1 MRVLGFLVCI
11 SFATAAFGQ
20 WSLNLDG
27 VRQAAQGSTRS
38 APSVDALRL
47 EFRMHGFSLNRN
59 AGQQVLV
66 ACNQYLAIREKD
78 SNMMLVDFLNNGESS
93 PLPLD
98 GRTDV
103 IIRIQHFPREALVT
117 YEAWDA
123 DGTNYF
129 VRRMP
134 GRRASARCES
144 DAIQFGSNGRNES
157 WLKGAFAYF
166 RWFNT
171 TVPPQTPPSNNAE
184 GTLVAYEFEQNTDEE
199 SGNGK
204 PLSLSGGPSYTPS
217 PVFPP
222 SLSAIP
228 SRTLQEGEE
237 LILEGSEFGA
247 SSLPIVSWKW
257 EQLRG
262 PVEVVLESPDQPRT
276 KVTGAVKAGT
286 YEFRLTAANSASVS
300 TSITTRVG
308 VVPTNEYGVV
318 LVEDPLVSFIVGPMV
333 KQGKSPWPWFD
344 NTRVNFGKKWA
355 EKYPDAP
362 PGEADKRVGT
372 ILGNQGDRIL
382 RGTGTKFVS
391 DFIGVTAAE
400 PGRVRLIGGSPEVRG
415 TGTTF
420 ARTFLANQR
429 NGVGILRLQAGSN
442 IVLGESTAFLN
453 TIKAGV
459 YLLIRVPAGGFLGSE
474 QQALRVKKI
483 LDNATVELEAPYTGP
498 ALTRLDFQLA
508 DDSGKQLVVTDGVG
522 VRWVF
527 RPSVVSDTI
536 LRLPESFRGQSINE
550 TEFGLVAGQY
560 SYDMVAAHYPLPE
573 GKQGRQSYSV
583 IQVIS
588 DTELRMYE
596 PWAQNS
602 AVSVPF
608 GRYKNDEHQYWL
620 EDINYYDSVLVH
632 YQNYYR
638 TGLDDHL
645 EAARKLADLWWVF
658 LDEGRGFTG
667 TDVPPRQISMAGLML
682 RAMDGRPEMWPSIK
696 RYMDYM
702 HSIWLGPRLNY
713 DALYYGVRESGYMMQ
728 YSALMAKVYPDEAVR
743 EDYQG
748 KALAA
753 ATTYFARLQQPDG
766 SWRWTDD
773 LWKGN
778 GEQPFHVGVLLEGM
792 ISTHRLTKDEQVFRS
807 VLRSLDHLALIQ
819 EPAPCRKP
827 VYAIYNDDGPW
838 GQHCANGNKK
848 VDRETILDGRAGNNT
863 LIHAYGYAYALTGK
877 LEYKTMGD
885 DMFSATF
892 GAGQGPGADEYW
904 GRADTTSKQYGQSF
918 RSSGSYLAFRLHT
931 AETPALPD

>member
-1 MRVLGFLVCI
+1 
-11 SFATAAFGQ
+11 
-20 WSLNLDG
+20 
-27 VRQAAQGSTRS
+27 
-38 APSVDALRL
+38 
-47 EFRMHGFSLNRN
+47 MHGFSLNRN
-59 AGQQVLV
+59 VGQQVLV
-66 ACNQYLAIREKD
+66 ACNQFLSIREKD
-78 SNMMLVDFLNNGESS
+78 SNLLLVDWLNNGESNTI
-93 PLPLD
+93 PLN

-103 IIRIQHFPREALVT
+103 IIRIQHFPQEALVT
-117 YEAWDA
+117 YEAWNS

-134 GRRASARCES
+134 GRRSSGRCEN
-144 DAIQFGSNGRNES
+144 DAIHFGSNGRNES

-171 TVPPQTPPSNNAE
+171 TVPPQAPPSNSAKE
-184 GTLVAYEFEQNTDEE
+184 AVVAYKFEQNTNEE

-204 PLSLSGGPSYTPS
+204 PLSLSGGPGYVQS

-228 SRTLQEGEE
+228 SRTLQEGED
-237 LILEGSEFGA
+237 LILESSEFGA

-262 PVEVVLESPDQPRT
+262 PGEVVLESPDQLRT

-286 YEFRLTAANSASVS
+286 YEFKLTATNSAGVS

-308 VVPTNEYGVV
+308 VVPTNDYGVV

-344 NTRVNFGKKWA
+344 STRVNFGKRWA
-355 EKYPDAP
+355 ASYPDAP
-362 PGEADKRVGT
+362 PGEADKRSGT
-372 ILGNQGDRIL
+372 VRANLGDRIL

-400 PGRVRLIGGSPEVRG
+400 PGRVRLIGGSPDVRG
-415 TGTTF
+415 TGTAF
-420 ARTFLANQR
+420 LRTFLTNQK
-429 NGVGILRLQAGSN
+429 NGVGILSLQAGSN
-442 IVLGESTAFLN
+442 IVLGESTAFLG
-453 TIKAGV
+453 TVKAGQ

-474 QQALRVKKI
+474 QQTLRVKKV
-483 LDNATVELEAPYTGP
+483 LDNSSIELEAPYTGP

-508 DDSGKQLVVTDGVG
+508 DDAGKQLVVTDGVG

-527 RPSVVSDTI
+527 RPSVVSDTV

-560 SYDMVAAHYPLPE
+560 AYDMVAAHYLLPE
-573 GKQGRQSYSV
+573 GKQGRKSYSV
-583 IQVIS
+583 IQVNS

-596 PWAQNS
+596 PWALDP
-602 AVSVPF
+602 AVPVTF
-608 GRYKNDEHQYWL
+608 GRYRNEEHQYWR
-620 EDINYYDSVLVH
+620 EDLNYYDSVLVH

-658 LDEGRGFTG
+658 MDEGRGFNG
-667 TDVPPRQISMAGLML
+667 TDVAPRQIGIAGLML
-682 RAMDGRPEMWPSIK
+682 RAMDGRPEMWPAIK

-702 HSIWLGPRLNY
+702 HSVWLGPRLNY
-713 DALYYGVRESGYMMQ
+713 DSIYYGVRESGYMVH
-728 YSALMAKVYPDEAVR
+728 YCALMAKAYPDEAVR
-743 EDYQG
+743 DDYKK
-748 KALAA
+748 KALDAS
-753 ATTYFARLQQPDG
+753 TIYFVRLQQPDG
-766 SWRWTDD
+766 SWRWWDS

-778 GEQPFHVGVLLEGM
+778 GEQPFHVGLLLEGL
-792 ISTHRLTKDEQVFRS
+792 ISTHRLTQNEE
-807 VLRSLDHLALIQ
+807 VLRAILKSLAHLALIQ

-838 GQHCANGNKK
+838 GQHCANGNKT

-863 LIHAYGYAYALTGK
+863 IVHAYGYAYALTGK
-877 LEYKTMGD
+877 PEYKAIGD

-904 GRADTTSKQYGQSF
+904 GRADTSTKQYGQSF

-931 AETPALPD
+931 AAAPAIPDF